1 MSLSNLE
8 KAESVFYME
17 QVLQESIWMEVSTNK
32 EPTEYLH
39 EGREDV
45 VAYETKNSCLYAF
58 QSLTLN
64 IV

>member
-1 MSLSNLE
+1 MKKLNLY
-8 KAESVFYME
+8 FTW
-17 QVLQESIWMEVSTNK
+17 QVLRESIWMEVSTNK

-45 VAYETKNSCLYAF
+45 VAYETKNSGLYAF